1 MEIIYTLLM
10 IGLLIVAVL
19 LIGKVLKLQ
28 MNFYVLKF
36 QNMENESDSQNKF
49 AEIDEVLQ
57 LLLEKAKFIEDE
69 DIEPIEHNPLL
80 NYRNDLIK
88 ALTFKKA
95 KINNV
100 GDFQSWYSHLEGEI
114 INVSEDTV
122 SIEQDENLYITD
134 KGIYILKEH
143 VTLVK

>member
-1 MEIIYTLLM
+1 MGTIYTLLM
-10 IGLLIVAVL
+10 ICLLIAVVFL
-19 LIGKVLKLQ
+19 TGKVLKLQ

-36 QNMENESDSQNKF
+36 QNMENENDNQNKF
-49 AEIDEVLQ
+49 SEIDEVLQ
-57 LLLEKAKFIEDE
+57 LLLENATFKEEDE
-69 DIEPIEHNPLL
+69 DIEHNPLL
-80 NYRNDLIK
+80 NYRNGLLK
-88 ALTFKKA
+88 TLTFKKA

-100 GDFQSWYSHLEGEI
+100 GDFQAWYSDKQGEI
-114 INVSEDTV
+114 INVSEDTI